1 MATGNMVFEDVKMRE
16 REISLLDLFVEIL
29 LHWRMALGFML
40 IGGILLGGF
49 SYVRSREQQ
58 QTREARQQAAEARLR
73 AVEAQFR
80 TLEKQWD
87 LSLEERME
95 QWEARGIFLSDELD
109 DTQFKRIYA
118 VLELKRHY
126 EKWIE
131 YQQHSYLMQM
141 DSLNVQQADLSFVVR
156 AEDADCAYGAE
167 NAYERLLTST
177 LFYEYAEERCGLGEG
192 VNELISLSRSPS
204 SMPQSSIIV
213 LDVQILYDDADICSA
228 LADAVEE
235 FIQQQQKELE
245 QTIGSHEITCISR
258 SQGKVLGKT
267 VAESQNSYASVLY
280 SLSNYYS
287 TLLRSFDDKERA
299 YYEYLLAGS
308 PADNPIDES
317 AEPEMPEDETKAE
330 EPGAVTVAAGAKVSV
345 KYVLFGAVLFAGIYA
360 CVLFMK
366 YIMNNRLRS
375 TDNLCEIYGIPQ
387 IGTVPASS
395 RTRFLGA
402 VDQWILKLRYHNQRR
417 FSQEESVGLAAVA
430 VKMAARK
437 KGAESVCLLGCEL
450 KGNTLEICGQIKEQ
464 LKAAGLEVNTLSNVL
479 YDAEAMEQLGSV
491 GNVVLVETAGVTL
504 YDEILKELELLQRQE
519 ITVLGGIVAE

>member
-1 MATGNMVFEDVKMRE
+1 MAMGNMASEDVKMKE
-16 REISLLDLFVEIL
+16 REISLSDLLVEIL
-29 LHWRMALGFML
+29 LHWRMALVFML

-49 SYVRSREQQ
+49 SYVRSRERQQ
-58 QTREARQQAAEARLR
+58 AMEVRQQAAEARLR
-73 AVEAQFR
+73 AVETQLR

-141 DSLNVQQADLSFVVR
+141 DPLNVQQADLSFVVR

-167 NAYERLLTST
+167 NAYVRLLTST
-177 LFYEYAEERCGLGEG
+177 LFYEYAGERCGLREG
-192 VNELISLSRSPS
+192 VNELISLSRSS
-204 SMPQSSIIV
+204 SSIPQSSIIV
-213 LDVQILYDDADICSA
+213 LDVQILYDDADTCSA

-267 VAESQNSYASVLY
+267 VAESQNAYASVLY

-287 TLLRSFDDKERA
+287 TLLRNFDDKERA
-299 YYEYLLAGS
+299 YYDYLLAGS
-308 PADNPIDES
+308 PADTPVDS
-317 AEPEMPEDETKAE
+317 AEPEVPEDGDSAE
-330 EPGAVTVAAGAKVSV
+330 EPRAVTAATKAKVSV
-345 KYVLFGAVLFAGIYA
+345 EYVLFGAVLFVCIFAF
-360 CVLFMK
+360 VFFMK
-366 YIMNNRLRS
+366 YIMNSRLRS
-375 TDNLCEIYGIPQ
+375 TDSLCDLYGIPQ
-387 IGTVPASS
+387 LGMVSALCPK
-395 RTRFLGA
+395 RFLGV

-417 FSQEESVGLAAVA
+417 FTPEESVGLAAVA

-437 KGAESVCLLGCEL
+437 KGTESVCLLGCEL

-464 LKAAGLEVNTLSNVL
+464 LEAAGLEVNTLSNVL
-479 YDAEAMEQLGSV
+479 YDAEAMEKLGRV
-491 GNVVLVETAGVTL
+491 GSVVLVETAGVTL